1 MLQGSGKS
9 LVWSLPM
16 DQAFYAAK
24 AASAAAAELEQSQTD
39 FPISLMVDASIIHV
53 GAVLQHFRC
62 SSWAP
67 LSLISKKLALTPPSE
82 TRYSAFDMELLVI
95 YAAICHFRLLL
106 EGREFLLLTNPSP
119 SLTPWAGFL
128 RLVCLSTAAPGLC
141 L

>member
-95 YAAICHFRLLL
+95 
-106 EGREFLLLTNPSP
+106 
-119 SLTPWAGFL
+119 
-128 RLVCLSTAAPGLC
+128 
-141 L
+141 

>member
-1 MLQGSGKS
+1 
-9 LVWSLPM
+9 
-16 DQAFYAAK
+16 
-24 AASAAAAELEQSQTD
+24 
-39 FPISLMVDASIIHV
+39 MVDASIIHV